1 MTLFCTSNTISLP
14 QKCTKITWNCML
26 LTLPTKKWKNLKS
39 LLLTWNDHHQKRSS
53 SLHFLKIN
61 GLSVQLSLM
70 MRSVTQSRLIYFKL
84 SRLKLRMIQG
94 KHIGFIVKEKVLMHL
109 KKSMFWQWGP
119 LSILQKTSSE
129 EILFLLSWIVRSL
142 REWPL
147 SSISESLG
155 SCSRNIFF

>member
-1 MTLFCTSNTISLP
+1 MFAKIQKFSEQDKLSLIRKEIKVKKLIFLELPNDFVLYKQYNISSTKMYQNHLELHVIDSSN
-14 QKCTKITWNCML
+14 QER
-26 LTLPTKKWKNLKS
+26 KNLKS

-109 KKSMFWQWGP
+109 KKNMF
-119 LSILQKTSSE
+119 
-129 EILFLLSWIVRSL
+129 
-142 REWPL
+142 
-147 SSISESLG
+147 
-155 SCSRNIFF
+155 